1 MLLMSGAI
9 SDVSNILLEL
19 GIDEIKEEPGSDTET
34 TTAVSVSQDELADIK
49 QEFPVTFITVKSESE
64 VRLSCLPQMECN

>member
-1 MLLMSGAI
+1 MSGAI